1 MVSGGVLIA
10 CALSLL
16 LVSCGGGGGGGSDDD
31 DTPVSD
37 FVAVPGAT
45 FNGTA
50 SIADSVVFITGRT
63 VTIPNLLVC
72 DHEVTQAEY
81 QSVMGA
87 NPSYFSGTNKPVE
100 CVNWYDALVYCNKRS
115 LADGK
120 TPCYK
125 INGKTNP
132 SEWGTVPTSSNS
144 TWNSATC
151 DFVANGYRLPTEA
164 EWEYLA
170 RGGNLTNSG
179 QTTYSGSNTIGSV
192 AWYDENARL
201 VGTGSPD
208 YGTHPVKT
216 KAKNALNL
224 YDMSGNVLEW
234 CWDWRGSISTSTPS
248 TGAASGSIRVRR
260 GGSWYYVASFC
271 TVSIQGGGDPYFRYD
286 DYVGFRIVCSRSE

>member
-45 FNGTA
+45 FDGTA
-50 SIADSVVFITGRT
+50 AITGSGVFIAGRA
-63 VTIPNLLVC
+63 VTIPSLLVC

-87 NPSYFSGTNKPVE
+87 NPSNFSGTNKPVE
-100 CVNWYDALVYCNKRS
+100 QVSWYDALVYCNKRS
-115 LADGK
+115 LADGR

-132 SEWGTVPTSSNS
+132 SEWGAVPTSSNS
-144 TWNSATC
+144 TLNSVTC
-151 DFVANGYRLPTEA
+151 DFAANGYRLPTEA

-192 AWYDENARL
+192 AWYDDN
-201 VGTGSPD
+201 GGSK
-208 YGTHPVKT
+208 THEVKK
-216 KAKNALNL
+216 KAANALGL
-224 YDMSGNVLEW
+224 YDMSGNVWEW
-234 CWDWRGSISTSTPS
+234 CWDWNGSISTSTPS
-248 TGAASGSIRVRR
+248 TGAESGSNRVYR
-260 GGSWYYVASFC
+260 GGTWSGLAYICA
-271 TVSIQGGGDPYFRYD
+271 VSHRFSNSPLLRNYG
-286 DYVGFRIVCSRSE
+286 VGFRVVCSRSE